1 MVRGS
6 RFIPAL
12 FGEIEVNS
20 VRQMQHAKKNTHNAI
35 SHISPVKL
43 IGHSSAKQSAS
54 SHHKAPTEQS
64 HPPWHEKTCSMKC
77 ASIQNNP
84 PKRQPQHSQHI
95 SDVLWRCSH

>member
-64 HPPWHEKTCSMKC
+64 HPPWHEKTCSMKL
-77 ASIQNNP
+77 ASIQKKPP
-84 PKRQPQHSQHI
+84 PKTTHTTLNPTHP
-95 SDVLWRCSH
+95 LLLCS